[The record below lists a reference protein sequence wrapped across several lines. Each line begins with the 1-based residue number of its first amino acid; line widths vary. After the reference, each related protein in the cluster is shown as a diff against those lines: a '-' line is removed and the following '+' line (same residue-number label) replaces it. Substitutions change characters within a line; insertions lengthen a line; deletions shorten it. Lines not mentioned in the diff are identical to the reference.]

1 LSNTAGTAL
10 LANVLSTVVL
20 PLAGGEY
27 AKFSAVVTRETAS
40 ADGSLVFYVNGAQL
54 GDAITITSAATTSI
68 DITNSLIICGSDSGV
83 RYASDTTNAIIYNR
97 ALTAAEVLSL
107 CVNGPAL
114 ADLGASQTQLIL
126 NTDFEV
132 NTANWTAV
140 SSTVGRNT
148 VSPISGTADL
158 LCQVA
163 AGTGVRGVYYSP
175 VSVFKS
181 NARYRLTFKYRVTAD
196 SLNVALDDIAGS
208 FEQTIISGLSSTSNA
223 VVSVEFTTGINIGAN
238 QRLLFARQN
247 LGAVAMDFNIDD
259 VEVYQIGITG
269 QWNAENAQSETGQ
282 IFDSSGNKNHA
293 LLPAAGATIIGKE
306 SAQLR
311 QVRWTNTWSGT
322 NELQYIGGVNQA
334 ILPANAYIES
344 IIGTVTGATPHDI
357 IIGDGSD
364 TDRYVTITT
373 GLAAGTTSFTL
384 ANRTTDG
391 TNLKLTVDPDTN
403 ATMSIAWVITYTTL
417 E

>member
-1 LSNTAGTAL
+1 
-10 LANVLSTVVL
+10 L

-40 ADGSLVFYVNGAQL
+40 ADGSLVFYVNGTQL

-107 CVNGPAL
+107 AVNGAAL
-114 ADLGASQTQLIL
+114 ADIGASQVIKNTSTATNTNYTTFTDASVTGFTATSTTSASMRAQL
-126 NTDFEV
+126 NPSFEIRTGKKV
-132 NTANWTAV
+132 RVSFSASVASGQLPDVVGLWSGSVGLSNNVAAV
-140 SSTVGRNT
+140 SGSNV
-148 VSPISGTADL
+148 IELTA
-158 LCQVA
+158 
-163 AGTGVRGVYYSP
+163 
-175 VSVFKS
+175 
-181 NARYRLTFKYRVTAD
+181 TA
-196 SLNVALDDIAGS
+196 
-208 FEQTIISGLSSTSNA
+208 SSTTCVIRFQHNSA
-223 VVSVEFTTGINIGAN
+223 QPSSEYTISSAEVVV
-238 QRLLFARQN
+238 
-247 LGAVAMDFNIDD
+247 
-259 VEVYQIGITG
+259 IGITG
-269 QWNAENAQSETGQ
+269 QWNAQDAQSNTGQ

-293 LLPAAGATIIGKE
+293 LLPASGATIIGRPT
-306 SAQLR
+306 SQPQ
-311 QVRWTNTWSGT
+311 QVRWTNTWAETS
-322 NELQYIGGVNQA
+322 ELQYIGGVNQA
-334 ILPANAYIES
+334 ILPAKAYIES
-344 IIGTVTGATPHDI
+344 IVGVITSTGGSGVQDI

-391 TNLKLTVDPDTN
+391 TNRKLTVDPDTN